1 MTVTE
6 AGPLV
11 AQRLKGIAIPKKK
24 GSFLQGE
31 SEGRIRINPSSD
43 LLGTTLQAGHEYWSA
58 PFSPYIVLLS
68 RAASFHQDS
77 PFSSFPP
84 SHPGPPCFLLLLM
97 RPPVLWPGK
106 QRTLFTI
113 DFILTWF
120 SYARHDPLCQII
132 VWDHPW
138 SLNLILSFVHR
149 VVARNTY
156 FSAVHPLQPKLQDL
170 GSIRCSFWL

>member
-1 MTVTE
+1 MFH
-6 AGPLV
+6 PLYRLLFNV
-11 AQRLKGIAIPKKK
+11 IIRRWKNNTRQKSVNVGWPKRNLILSLRKGSKESRYQRKS
-24 GSFLQGE
+24 SFLQGG

-84 SHPGPPCFLLLLM
+84 SHPGPPCFLLLLT
-97 RPPVLWPGK
+97 RPPVPWPGK

-113 DFILTWF
+113 DFILTWS
-120 SYARHDPLCQII
+120 SYARHGPLC
-132 VWDHPW
+132 
-138 SLNLILSFVHR
+138 
-149 VVARNTY
+149 
-156 FSAVHPLQPKLQDL
+156 
-170 GSIRCSFWL
+170 